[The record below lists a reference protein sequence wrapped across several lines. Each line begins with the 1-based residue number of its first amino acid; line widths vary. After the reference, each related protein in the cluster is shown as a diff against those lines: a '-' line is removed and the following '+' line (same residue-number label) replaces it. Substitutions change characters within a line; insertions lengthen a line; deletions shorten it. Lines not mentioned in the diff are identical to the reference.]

1 MLIFLTQV
9 AHTENHTK
17 NAMSLVMVPTELRWK
32 NSAAF

>member
-17 NAMSLVMVPTELRWK
+17 NAMMVPTELRWK